1 MYDITS
7 REVWTEWCR
16 QRVTFAMLLI
26 AVAFGVLV
34 LRLVYLQVF
43 QGERLYKLSENNAI
57 RLESLDP
64 TRGLIMDSRGEILAD
79 NRPRFDICLIP
90 RDAKPRDAILPLLAS
105 LLGMDQADI
114 EKKIGKAASFKPVLI
129 KGDVGRDV
137 LGIVEVHRY
146 DLPGVVVRVKPQR
159 HFPGKGATAHIV
171 GYLSEISLDELRS
184 GRYPNRKPGD
194 FIGKYGVEKE
204 FESYLAGKH
213 GGRQVEADARGRTV
227 RIMDTVPPESGANV
241 RLTLDMRL
249 QQKAVELLEG
259 RAGAIVAVE
268 AGTGRILAMASS
280 PTYDPNLFVDGMTR
294 KQWNE
299 LIKDPDNPLENKAIH
314 GGYAPG
320 STFKMITAMAGL
332 QEGKIDAR
340 TEFHCPGRLKFG
352 DRYFRCWKHWGHG
365 TLEVTEAIAQSCDVF
380 FYKVG
385 LEVGVD
391 KIAEYARGC
400 GLGKATGL
408 GLGNESSGVIPDK
421 AWKRR
426 VYKKPWY
433 QGETLSVAI
442 GQGANLVTP
451 LQMALFAAAIGNG
464 GDLYRPLMVDRVES
478 PEGDVIK
485 TFAPK
490 LRKKLPVSRQN
501 LELIREGMWGA
512 VNGSRGTARSI
523 CSKELAISGK
533 TGTAQVV
540 GRKDRDKFLNETS
553 DKVKY
558 QDHAWFIA
566 YAPREDCKIAVAV
579 FIKHGAH
586 GTVCA
591 PLARDIIKAYV
602 EGKNPPVEQA
612 GAGREKEPES
622 LGELDLEDRE

>member
-16 QRVTFAMLLI
+16 QRVTYAMLLI
-26 AVAFGVLV
+26 AVAFGVLG

-43 QGERLYKLSENNAI
+43 QGERLHQLSENNAI

-64 TRGLIMDSRGEILAD
+64 TRGRIMDSRGEILAD

-105 LLGMDQADI
+105 LLEMDQAEI

-137 LGIVEVHRY
+137 LGIVEARRY
-146 DLPGVVVRVKPQR
+146 ELPGVVVRVKPQR
-159 HFPGKGATAHIV
+159 HFPGQGTTAHIV

-184 GRYPNRKPGD
+184 GSYPNRKPGD

-204 FESYLAGKH
+204 FESYLAGRH

-227 RIMDTVPPESGANV
+227 RIMDTVPPKPGANV
-241 RLTLDMRL
+241 FLTLDMRL
-249 QQKAVELLEG
+249 QKKAETLLDG
-259 RAGAIVAVE
+259 RPGAIVAVE
-268 AGTGRILAMASS
+268 ADTGRILAMVSS
-280 PTYDPNLFVDGMTR
+280 PTYDPNLFVDGMTQ

-299 LIKDPDNPLENKAIH
+299 LIRDPDHPLENKAIH

-332 QEGKIDAR
+332 EEGKIDSH
-340 TEFHCPGRLKFG
+340 TEFNCSGRLKFG
-352 DRYFRCWKHWGHG
+352 DRYFRCWRHWGHG
-365 TLEVTEAIAQSCDVF
+365 NLEVTEAIAQSCDVF

-400 GLGKATGL
+400 GLGQVTGL
-408 GLGNESSGVIPDK
+408 GLGNESPGVVPDK

-426 VYKKPWY
+426 VYNKPWY

-442 GQGANLVTP
+442 GQGANLTTP

-464 GDLYRPLMVDRVES
+464 GSLYSPIMVDRVES
-478 PEGDVIK
+478 PEGDVIQ
-485 TFAPK
+485 TFSPSV
-490 LRKKLPVSRQN
+490 RRKLPASKAN

-512 VNGSRGTARSI
+512 VNGPRGTARGI
-523 CSKELAISGK
+523 CSESLAISGK

-540 GRKDRDKFLNETS
+540 GRKDRDKFLNELT
-553 DKVKY
+553 DKIKY

-579 FIKHGAH
+579 FIKHGGH
-586 GTVCA
+586 GTACA
-591 PLARDIIKAYV
+591 PLARDIIKEYLD
-602 EGKNPPVEQA
+602 GKNPP
-612 GAGREKEPES
+612 GAKDASAPAETPEN
-622 LGELDLEDRE
+622 LDETDLQDRE

>member
-16 QRVTFAMLLI
+16 QRVTYAMLLI
-26 AVAFGVLV
+26 AIAFGVLAV
-34 LRLVYLQVF
+34 RLVYLQVF
-43 QGERLYKLSENNAI
+43 QGERLYRLSANNAI

-64 TRGLIMDSRGEILAD
+64 TRGLILDFRGEILAD
-79 NRPRFDICLIP
+79 NRPRFDICLVP

-105 LLGMDQADI
+105 LLGMEQSDV
-114 EKKIGKAASFKPVLI
+114 EHKIGKSASFKPVLI

-137 LGIVEVHRY
+137 LGIVEARRY
-146 DLPGVVVRVKPQR
+146 ELPGVVVRVKPQR
-159 HFPGKGATAHIV
+159 HFPGKGTTAHIV

-184 GRYPNRKPGD
+184 GQYPNRKPGD
-194 FIGKYGVEKE
+194 FIGKYGIEKE
-204 FESYLAGKH
+204 FESFLAGKH

-227 RIMDTVPPESGANV
+227 RIMDTVPPDPGNNV
-241 RLTLDMRL
+241 FLTLDLKL
-249 QQKAVELLEG
+249 QKKAEELLEG

-268 AGTGRILAMASS
+268 AQTGKILAMVSS

-294 KQWNE
+294 KQWEE

-332 QEGKIDAR
+332 EEGTLDSQ
-340 TEFHCPGRLKFG
+340 TEYNCPGRLKFG
-352 DRYFRCWKHWGHG
+352 DRYFRCWKHYGHG
-365 TLEVTEAIAQSCDVF
+365 TLEITEAIAQSCDVF

-385 LEVGVD
+385 LDVGVD

-400 GLGKATGL
+400 GLGTVTGL
-408 GLGNESSGVIPDK
+408 GLGNESPGVIPDK

-426 VYKKPWY
+426 VYNKPWY

-451 LQMALFAAAIGNG
+451 LQMALYASAIGNG
-464 GDLYRPLMVDRVES
+464 GTLYRPLLVDRIENPDGKV
-478 PEGDVIK
+478 VK
-485 TFAPK
+485 TFPPAA
-490 LRKKLPVSRQN
+490 RKKLPVTASN
-501 LELIREGMWGA
+501 LELIRQGMWGV
-512 VNGSRGTARSI
+512 VNGPRGTARGI
-523 CSKELAISGK
+523 CPIELDVSGK

-540 GRKDRDKFLNETS
+540 GRKDRDKFLNEMS
-553 DKVKY
+553 DKIMF

-566 YAPREDCKIAVAV
+566 YAPRQDCQIAVAV
-579 FIKHGAH
+579 FIKHGEH

-591 PLARDIIKAYV
+591 PLARDLIQAYMDNKK
-602 EGKNPPVEQA
+602 EGATPAQA
-612 GAGREKEPES
+612 SQALTDK
-622 LGELDLEDRE
+622 DA